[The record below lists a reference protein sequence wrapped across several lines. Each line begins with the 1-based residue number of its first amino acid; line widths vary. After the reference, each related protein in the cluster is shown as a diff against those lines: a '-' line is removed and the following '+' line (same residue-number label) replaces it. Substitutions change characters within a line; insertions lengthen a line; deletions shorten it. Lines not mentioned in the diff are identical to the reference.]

1 MKIKSGKQ
9 AKPRRILLY
18 GIHGI
23 GKSTWAAKAPRPIFL
38 DLEDGLNDIACDKS
52 ERIEAF
58 GGVID
63 SISWLVQNRHDY
75 QTVVIDT
82 VDWLESLI
90 WKAVCQRNGNAPSIE
105 KVGGGYGKGY
115 IFALDEWNFLI
126 RGLEALR
133 TRRGMHAILLAHCQV
148 EKFNDPETDTYDR
161 YAPNLNKHASALLQ
175 EWADEVLFASRKKF
189 IRKQDVGFNKERT
202 IAVGT
207 DERYL
212 QTQETAGVH
221 AKNRLG
227 LPVELPFTWDAY
239 AAYLPKL
246 GAPEV
251 SKPEPTGG
259 DIAGLV
265 VDGSSKVAG

>member
-1 MKIKSGKQ
+1 MQIRTGKQ
-9 AKPRRILLY
+9 VKPRRILLY

-23 GKSTWAAKAPRPIFL
+23 GKSTFASSAPRPIFL
-38 DLEDGLNDIACDKS
+38 DLEDGIGDIDCDKS
-52 ERIEAF
+52 DPITEF
-58 GGVID
+58 GGVIGA
-63 SISWLVQNRHDY
+63 ISWLVTNSHDY

-82 VDWLESLI
+82 ADWMESLI
-90 WKAVCQRNGNAPSIE
+90 WKAVCQRNNAASIE

-115 IFALDEWNFLI
+115 IFALDEWNFFI

-133 TRRGMHAILLAHCQV
+133 NKRGMHAIVLAHCQI
-148 EKFNDPETDTYDR
+148 EKFNDPETDSYDR

-189 IRKQDVGFNKERT
+189 VRKQDVGFNKERT
-202 IAVGT
+202 IAVNS
-207 DERYL
+207 DERYM

-227 LPVELPFTWDAY
+227 LPAEIPFSWDAY
-239 AAYLPKL
+239 AAYLPK
-246 GAPEV
+246 ASPNRAT
-251 SKPEPTGG
+251 PPG

-265 VDGSSKVAG
+265 VDGSSKVSA